1 MINIARIRYITSH
14 FNVLRGLIVVPWGI
28 YYLLGALF
36 TLTYSST
43 NDVIPIVVLIG
54 GLLLAGL
61 VQWLLFNYYQKTIG
75 VVDNPMHSH
84 QVPLARAI
92 RRKLIG
98 LWVGYVLVTILAGLL
113 AYWQTPIID
122 PGYASM
128 FIYKLLLAIA
138 VCLLCIT
145 LWLQERIKEGYGHIP
160 VWPLATYLILTLELP
175 GFLRKGATI
184 TIENCLIGFFFLVAG
199 LYNHLLLTG
208 SFGSFE
214 ESKRNR
220 EESSHARSF

>member
-1 MINIARIRYITSH
+1 MINLARIRYITSH
-14 FNVLRGLIVVPWGI
+14 FNVLRGLTVVPWGI

-36 TLTYSST
+36 TLTYSSAD
-43 NDVIPIVVLIG
+43 NIIPIVVLIG

-75 VVDNPMHSH
+75 VVDNPMHHH
-84 QVPLARAI
+84 QVPLASAT

-98 LWVGYVLVTILAGLL
+98 LWIGYALVTILAGLF
-113 AYWQTPIID
+113 ACWQTPIID
-122 PGYASM
+122 PGYSSM

-138 VCLLCIT
+138 VCLLCLT

-160 VWPLATYLILTLELP
+160 VWPLATYLILTLEPP
-175 GFLRKGATI
+175 GFLRNGATI
-184 TIENCLIGFFFLVAG
+184 TIENCLIGFLFLFAG
-199 LYNHLLLTG
+199 LYNHLFLTG
-208 SFGSFE
+208 SFRPFE
-214 ESKRNR
+214 ESQRNR